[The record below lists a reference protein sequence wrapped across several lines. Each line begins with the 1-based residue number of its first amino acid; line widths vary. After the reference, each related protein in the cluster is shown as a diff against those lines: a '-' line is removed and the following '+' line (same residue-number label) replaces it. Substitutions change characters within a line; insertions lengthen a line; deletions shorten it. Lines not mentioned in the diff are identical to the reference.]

1 MKKIAM
7 LGDLHGNLT
16 ATLAMEKALKDYHVD
31 EIWFLGDAV
40 GKGPQSQRDMRLGAG
55 KLHPLR
61 RWQLGLW
68 HRRQAASLRITISG
82 ISWAKSA

>member
-40 GKGPQSQRDMRLGAG
+40 GKGPQSRAEHASAG
-55 KLHPLR
+55 HGR
-61 RWQLGLW
+61 VD
-68 HRRQAASLRITISG
+68 
-82 ISWAKSA
+82 

>member
-40 GKGPQSQRDMRLGAG
+40 GKGPQSRETCDWVRANCTRFVGGNWDYGIGRQA
-55 KLHPLR
+55 LR
-61 RWQLGLW
+61 RG
-68 HRRQAASLRITISG
+68 
-82 ISWAKSA
+82 

>member
-31 EIWFLGDAV
+31 EIWFLGGQTAPASSV
-40 GKGPQSQRDMRLGAG
+40 ATGIMAS
-55 KLHPLR
+55 
-61 RWQLGLW
+61 
-68 HRRQAASLRITISG
+68 AASASPRITISG

>member
-31 EIWFLGDAV
+31 EIWFLGDA
-40 GKGPQSQRDMRLGAG
+40 
-55 KLHPLR
+55 
-61 RWQLGLW
+61 
-68 HRRQAASLRITISG
+68 ITISG

>member
-31 EIWFLGDAV
+31 EIWFLGDVV
-40 GKGPQSQRDMRLGAG
+40 GKAAVARDMRLGAG

-61 RWQLGLW
+61 RRQLGLW
-68 HRRQAASLRITISG
+68 HRRQALRRG
-82 ISWAKSA
+82 

>member
-7 LGDLHGNLT
+7 VGDLHGNLT

-40 GKGPQSQRDMRLGAG
+40 GHATGCGQTAPASSAATGIMAS
-55 KLHPLR
+55 
-61 RWQLGLW
+61 
-68 HRRQAASLRITISG
+68 AASASPRITISG